1 MNTSFTIIEKYK
13 LPKPTKLIQIGANGG
28 GQELEE
34 FVRFGITDALLIE
47 PLEMPFSILK
57 SRVENIPNY
66 VPY

>member
-1 MNTSFTIIEKYK
+1 
-13 LPKPTKLIQIGANGG
+13 LGPTG